1 MITDKGEGTGMAQLL
16 RRLDDE
22 VYVEYNTFGLDGTD
36 LPTWGSPTDEM
47 YHFIAAVRMESWD
60 AEPGA
65 ADDSWTPV
73 SSATFVAKSGVI
85 AILSM
90 MDGKGHDFLIGPAH
104 FEYGVSMYLR
114 EPQPGDGHATDDCE
128 ETWLLRF
135 WPIRDVFDPI
145 ADAAPFSYIAA
156 GWIRA
161 WTPSTA
167 GYARCAARPRA
178 GV

>member
-128 ETWLLRF
+128 PPRHPYVLGAHRRPWRHV
-135 WPIRDVFDPI
+135 R
-145 ADAAPFSYIAA
+145 
-156 GWIRA
+156 
-161 WTPSTA
+161 TA
-167 GYARCAARPRA
+167 GCQSPRVAVGGRPARR
-178 GV
+178 